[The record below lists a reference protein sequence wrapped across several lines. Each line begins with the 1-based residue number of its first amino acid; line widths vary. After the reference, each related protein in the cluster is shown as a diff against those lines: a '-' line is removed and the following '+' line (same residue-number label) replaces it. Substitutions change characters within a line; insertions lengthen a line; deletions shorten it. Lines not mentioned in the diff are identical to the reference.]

1 MNSELSAY
9 YSIAVTQ
16 NSLIR
21 RDDPDEIFLSFLI
34 KIGSYYVKG
43 KRSLEFIQHLLQ
55 LDIFVTLEYI
65 NKKFGKDL
73 KNFIVSNRLQLE
85 IERNDFWLFCEF

>member
-1 MNSELSAY
+1 M
-9 YSIAVTQ
+9 IQ
-16 NSLIR
+16 
-21 RDDPDEIFLSFLI
+21 RDDPDEIFLSFFN
-34 KIGSYYVKG
+34 KIGLYYVKG

-65 NKKFGKDL
+65 NRKFGKDL

-85 IERNDFWLFCEF
+85 IKETIFGSFVSSKHFEVTLYLLIL

>member
-1 MNSELSAY
+1 M
-9 YSIAVTQ
+9 
-16 NSLIR
+16 IR

-85 IERNDFWLFCEF
+85 IEKTIFGSFVSSKHFDVTLYFLIL